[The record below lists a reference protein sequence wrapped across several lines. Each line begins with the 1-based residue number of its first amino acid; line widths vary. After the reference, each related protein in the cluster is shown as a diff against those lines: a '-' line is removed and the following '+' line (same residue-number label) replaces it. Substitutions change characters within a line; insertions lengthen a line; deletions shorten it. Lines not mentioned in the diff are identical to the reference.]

1 MFTGIVETV
10 GEIVEVTAGK
20 GASRIGIESDLPLGE
35 VADGD
40 SIAVDGTCLTVTR
53 RDENRYYAD
62 VVEETLSVTTL
73 GTLRPGSRVNLERS
87 LRLGDR
93 LDGHLVQGHVDGTG
107 EVLGV
112 RHEGDDWRVEI
123 GVPPGLRRYIALKGS
138 VTVAGV
144 SLTVAKAG
152 EDRLEV
158 ALVPHTLRVTN
169 LSDLKVAD
177 RVNLEVDLM
186 ARYLERLLQ
195 DRPGLAMRD
204 EGTDPSST

>member
-10 GEIVEVTAGK
+10 GEIVEVTAGN
-20 GASRIGIESDLPLGE
+20 GASRIGVASDLPLTD

-40 SIAVDGTCLTVTR
+40 SIAVDGTCLTVIR
-53 RDENRYYAD
+53 CREKRFYAD

-73 GTLRPGSRVNLERS
+73 GTLSPGSPVNLERS
-87 LRLGDR
+87 LRVGDR

-107 EVLGV
+107 VVLGV
-112 RHEGDDWRVEI
+112 RSEGDDWRVEI
-123 GVPPGLRRYIALKGS
+123 GIPPALRRYIALKGS

-152 EDRLEV
+152 EDRFEV
-158 ALVPHTLRVTN
+158 ALVPHTLSRTN
-169 LSDLKVAD
+169 LSDLEVSD

-204 EGTDPSST
+204 EGPDPSST